1 MATFDFGGLLGSNMF
16 GSGDMGL
23 EEYLTPEQRSR
34 MNQQGIMALA
44 ASLLKSSG
52 PSAVPVGIGQ
62 ALGEA
67 YGAGQTGYQQA
78 QTGAIANIMTKQKL
92 DEYKRSNEMLSG
104 MQKML
109 MGDMTGGAPVAAS
122 PAAGMPI
129 TSNQALSVPNMP
141 AGPTV
146 ARANMIGQLP
156 TPAQIQP
163 LQIAQGGQPQDNPF
177 ANLSQAQKA
186 LMLSLPRDQ
195 LGKAMTD
202 VIAASQEYGAP
213 QNLMIGNKPVVVQ
226 YNRQGQRRIVTDA
239 QPYEP
244 MPTDIRAVEYLQ
256 GRQLGGTGAEGTAA
270 LGAYRSQI
278 APKTEV
284 KLPPGPSSFATG
296 AGTAGA
302 NRLQQA
308 TEAANS
314 ANDTL
319 RNIDI
324 IAPALDTAVLGP
336 AADYRTSML
345 RVAKQLNIAGP
356 DAEKTLQNT
365 RQVVQGLAQS
375 ELTAAAGMK
384 GQGAITENERAL
396 IKRVA
401 AGDQTMTS
409 GEIRT
414 GMAAMQKLAY
424 QRIKDHEFIYA
435 NASKIKG
442 FDEVAPLFQ
451 VMPYTSQVDLSGSL
465 NMSNA
470 IDAAIQRKQNY
481 GPK

>member
-1 MATFDFGGLLGSNMF
+1 MAAFDFGGLLGSNMF
-16 GSGDMGL
+16 GGGDMGL
-23 EEYLTPEQRSR
+23 EEYLTPEQRAR
-34 MNQQGIMALA
+34 MNQQGVMALA

-67 YGAGQTGYQQA
+67 YGAGQQGYQQA
-78 QTGAIANIMTKQKL
+78 QAGGIANIMTKQKL
-92 DEYKRSNEMLSG
+92 DEYKRNQEMLSG

-109 MGDMTGGAPVAAS
+109 MGDMTGGIPAAS
-122 PAAGMPI
+122 MPTAGVAI
-129 TSNQALSVPNMP
+129 TPEQSLAVPNMQ

-146 ARANMIGQLP
+146 ARANMIGQMP
-156 TPAQIQP
+156 TPAQVQTT
-163 LQIAQGGQPQDNPF
+163 QQTQQDNPF

-226 YNRQGQRRIVTDA
+226 YNKQGQRRVVTDA
-239 QPYEP
+239 QPYEA
-244 MPTDIRAVEYLQ
+244 MPPDIRAVEYLQ

-270 LGAYRSQI
+270 LGQYRSQL

-284 KLPPGPSSFATG
+284 KLPPGPNSMAQAGGTG
-296 AGTAGA
+296 AIEILKGTAS
-302 NRLQQA
+302 
-308 TEAANS
+308 AARA

-319 RNIDI
+319 RNIDM

-336 AADYRTSML
+336 AADYRTAML

-356 DAEKTLQNT
+356 DAEKTLQDT

-375 ELTAAAGMK
+375 ELTAAAGMR
-384 GQGAITENERAL
+384 GQGQITEGERAL
-396 IKRVA
+396 IRRTA
-401 AGDQTMTS
+401 AGDQTMTAA
-409 GEIRT
+409 ELRT
-414 GMAAMQKLAY
+414 GMAAMQKLAN
-424 QRIKDHEFIYA
+424 QRIQEHQQMYSTALKVP
-435 NASKIKG
+435 G
-442 FDEVAPLFQ
+442 FSEVGPMYE
-451 VMPYTSQVDLSGSL
+451 VIPYTSQANLSGNL
-465 NMSNA
+465 NMGNA
-470 IDAAIQRKQNY
+470 IDEAIKRKTR
-481 GPK
+481 

>member
-1 MATFDFGGLLGSNMF
+1 MAAFDFGGLLGSDMF
-16 GSGDMGL
+16 GGGDTGL

-52 PSAVPVGIGQ
+52 PSAVPIGIGQ

-67 YGAGQTGYQQA
+67 YGAGQQGYQQA

-92 DEYKRSNEMLSG
+92 DEAKRSRDMLSS

-109 MGDMTGGAPVAAS
+109 VGDYGQTM
-122 PAAGMPI
+122 PAAGVAI
-129 TSNQALSVPNMP
+129 TPEQSLAMPNMQ

-156 TPAQIQP
+156 TPAQVQTV
-163 LQIAQGGQPQDNPF
+163 QQVQQSSPF
-177 ANLSQAQKA
+177 ANLSREQRA
-186 LMLSLPRDQ
+186 LMSLLPADQ
-195 LGKAMTD
+195 LAKSMSD
-202 VIAASQEYGAP
+202 VIAASQEFGNP

-226 YNRQGQRRIVTDA
+226 YNKQGQRRIVSDA
-239 QPYEP
+239 QPYEA
-244 MPTDIRAVEYLQ
+244 MPTDIRAMEYLQ
-256 GRQLGGTGAEGTAA
+256 GRQLGGTGAEGIAA
-270 LGAYRSQI
+270 LGTYRSQI

-284 KLPPGPSSFATG
+284 RLPPGPNAFATG
-296 AGTAGA
+296 AGSAGA
-302 NRLQQA
+302 TRLQQV
-308 TEAANS
+308 TDAANS

-319 RNIDI
+319 RNIDT
-324 IAPALDTAVLGP
+324 IAPALSAAVLGP
-336 AADYRTSML
+336 AADYRTAML
-345 RVAKQLNIAGP
+345 RVGQQLNIAGP

-375 ELTAAAGMK
+375 ELTAAASMK
-384 GQGAITENERAL
+384 GQGPITDSERAL

-401 AGDQTMTS
+401 AGDQTMTAA
-409 GEIRT
+409 ELRT

-424 QRIKDHEFIYA
+424 QRIKDHEFVYA
-435 NASKIKG
+435 NASKVKG

-451 VMPYTSQVDLSGSL
+451 VMPYTVQNDLSGNL
-465 NMSNA
+465 NMGNA
-470 IDAAIQRKQNY
+470 IDEALKRKTR
-481 GPK
+481 

>member
-1 MATFDFGGLLGSNMF
+1 MAAFDFGGLLGSNLF
-16 GSGDMGL
+16 GGGDTGL
-23 EEYLTPEQRSR
+23 EEYLTPEQRAR
-34 MNQQGIMALA
+34 MNNQGIMALA

-92 DEYKRSNEMLSG
+92 DEAKRSRDLLSG

-109 MGDMTGGAPVAAS
+109 MGDYSQEVPAAS
-122 PAAGMPI
+122 MPTAGVAI
-129 TSNQALSVPNMP
+129 TPEQSLAVPNMP

-156 TPAQIQP
+156 TTAQVQT
-163 LQIAQGGQPQDNPF
+163 AQQPQRGGAF
-177 ANLSQAQKA
+177 ANLSQEQRA
-186 LMLSLPRDQ
+186 LMSLLPADQ
-195 LGKAMTD
+195 LSKSMLDA
-202 VIAASQEYGAP
+202 VNASQEFGAL

-226 YNRQGQRRIVTDA
+226 YNKQGQRRIVSDA
-239 QPYEP
+239 QPYEA
-244 MPTDIRAVEYLQ
+244 MPPDIRAMEYLQ
-256 GRQLGGTGAEGTAA
+256 GRQLGGTGAEGIAA
-270 LGAYRSQI
+270 LGTYRSQI

-284 KLPPGPSSFATG
+284 RLPPGPNAFATG
-296 AGTAGA
+296 AGSAGA
-302 NRLQQA
+302 TRLQQV
-308 TEAANS
+308 TDAANS

-319 RNIDI
+319 RNIDN
-324 IAPALDTAVLGP
+324 IAPALSAAVLGP
-336 AADYRTSML
+336 AADYRTAML
-345 RVAKQLNIAGP
+345 RVGQQLNIAGP

-375 ELTAAAGMK
+375 ELTAAASMK
-384 GQGAITENERAL
+384 GQGPITEGERAL

-401 AGDQTMTS
+401 AGDQTMTAA
-409 GEIRT
+409 ELRT

-424 QRIKDHEFIYA
+424 QRIKDHEFVYA
-435 NASKIKG
+435 NASKVKG

-451 VMPYTSQVDLSGSL
+451 VMPYTVQTDLSGNL
-465 NMSNA
+465 NMGNA
-470 IDAAIQRKQNY
+470 IDEALKRKQKD

>member
-1 MATFDFGGLLGSNMF
+1 MAAFDFGGLLGSDMF
-16 GSGDMGL
+16 GGGDTGL

-52 PSAVPVGIGQ
+52 PSAVPIGIGQ

-67 YGAGQTGYQQA
+67 YGAGQQGYQQA

-92 DEYKRSNEMLSG
+92 DEAKRSRDMLSS

-109 MGDMTGGAPVAAS
+109 VGDYGQTM
-122 PAAGMPI
+122 PAAGVAI
-129 TSNQALSVPNMP
+129 TPEQSLAMPNMQ

-156 TPAQIQP
+156 TPAQVQTV
-163 LQIAQGGQPQDNPF
+163 QQVQQSSPF
-177 ANLSQAQKA
+177 ANLSREQRA
-186 LMLSLPRDQ
+186 LMSLLPADQ
-195 LGKAMTD
+195 LAKSMSD
-202 VIAASQEYGAP
+202 VIAASQEFGNP

-226 YNRQGQRRIVTDA
+226 YNKQGQRRIVSDA
-239 QPYEP
+239 QPYEA
-244 MPTDIRAVEYLQ
+244 MPTDIRAMEYLQ
-256 GRQLGGTGAEGTAA
+256 GRQLGGTGAEGIAA
-270 LGAYRSQI
+270 LGTYRSQI

-284 KLPPGPSSFATG
+284 RLPPGPNAFATG
-296 AGTAGA
+296 AGSAGA
-302 NRLQQA
+302 TRLQQV
-308 TEAANS
+308 TDAANS

-319 RNIDI
+319 RNIDT
-324 IAPALDTAVLGP
+324 IAPALSAAVLGP
-336 AADYRTSML
+336 AADYRTAML
-345 RVAKQLNIAGP
+345 RVGQQLKIAGP

-375 ELTAAAGMK
+375 ELTAAASMK
-384 GQGAITENERAL
+384 GQGPITDSERAL

-401 AGDQTMTS
+401 AGDQTMTAA
-409 GEIRT
+409 ELRT

-424 QRIKDHEFIYA
+424 QRIKDHEFVYA
-435 NASKIKG
+435 NASKVKG

-451 VMPYTSQVDLSGSL
+451 VMPYTVQNDLSGNL
-465 NMSNA
+465 NMGNA
-470 IDAAIQRKQNY
+470 IDEALKRKTR
-481 GPK
+481 